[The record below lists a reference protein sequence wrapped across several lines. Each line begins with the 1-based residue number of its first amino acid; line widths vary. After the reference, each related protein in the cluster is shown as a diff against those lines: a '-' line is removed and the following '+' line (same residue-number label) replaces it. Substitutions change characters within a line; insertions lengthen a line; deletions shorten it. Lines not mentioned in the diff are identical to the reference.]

1 MRAAPDA
8 IGSGDFAT
16 QIANQSNDLLTT
28 PTAAVCS
35 ACHDGALAQ
44 EHMATIGGAKFSV
57 KQADIDTSYET
68 CSLCHGPGGI
78 ADVNDVHGV
87 P

>member
-1 MRAAPDA
+1 
-8 IGSGDFAT
+8 
-16 QIANQSNDLLTT
+16 
-28 PTAAVCS
+28 
-35 ACHDGALAQ
+35 
-44 EHMATIGGAKFSV
+44 MATVGGAKFSV

-78 ADVNDVHGV
+78 ADVKDAHGV